1 MWPSLRNNACFDLVD
16 YQDMKF
22 SSSIN
27 ADLSMIKIAI
37 PTFILLLCLQGC
49 AEMPAYSN
57 VQSGEPSDET
67 RYTVVETDTYAG
79 RPQRSW
85 GDGEPNLNIIRI
97 NDKKVGNIPFS
108 TYYYKNDSPQRAVL
122 IPGKYTIQLEY
133 NLPLQFLFA
142 DLEFEGK
149 PGQKII
155 ARSQYVG
162 LNRLEI
168 WLEDAA
174 TGEIVGKRVH

>member
-1 MWPSLRNNACFDLVD
+1 
-16 YQDMKF
+16 MKT
-22 SSSIN
+22 
-27 ADLSMIKIAI
+27 IAL
-37 PTFILLLCLQGC
+37 PAFIALLCLHGC

-57 VQSGEPSDET
+57 VAGSEVTDES

-79 RPQRSW
+79 RPQRHYA
-85 GDGEPNLNIIRI
+85 DLQPDLNIIKV

-122 IPGKYTIQLEY
+122 TPGKYTMQLEY
-133 NLPLQFLFA
+133 RLPRHFMFA

-149 PGQKII
+149 AGQKII
-155 ARSQYVG
+155 ARSKYIG

-168 WLEDAA
+168 WLEDSA
-174 TGEIVGKRVH
+174 TGEVVSKRVR